1 MGIPSISGFL
11 SISSFSNSSGFPI
24 PSVIGLGQ
32 GSEAVAVRVVAAS
45 PEFAPLLL
53 PFLLH
58 TPEHRFAAFGA
69 KRGPAFCSLLLTGLQ
84 PFGCHVLSEAACLA
98 ETVKSVL
105 YLRM

>member
-1 MGIPSISGFL
+1 MGISSISG
-11 SISSFSNSSGFPI
+11 ISSFPNSSAFPI
-24 PSVIGLGQ
+24 PSVIGLVQ
-32 GSEAVAVRVVAAS
+32 GSEAVAVRVVTAS
-45 PEFAPLLL
+45 PEFASLLL

-84 PFGCHVLSEAACLA
+84 TFGCHVLSETACLA
-98 ETVKSVL
+98 ETIKPVL